1 VIPGV
6 FCTNNPFFMLPLILI
21 NERTGELALKLNRT
35 SPGENPFDHL
45 CRFNYYSLV
54 WVQAGAGT
62 LRADFAEYTFE
73 PGQVLCFGPY
83 QPFMLTSAFPDLML
97 TTVQFHPD
105 FFCIVK
111 HQEEVAC
118 NGVLFNNIYQPPVV
132 VLDAATTQALASSL
146 AALEQELAQPAVAQH
161 ELLVAQLKIL
171 LIHLSRRQLAAHSVV
186 AATVPGRP
194 AYVVQQLRQH
204 IEQHYRTLHRPA
216 DYAELVHLTPKALGR
231 LTKKHFHK
239 TPSDLIQERIV
250 IEAKRELYHTDKAVK
265 QIAWELGF
273 EDEYY
278 FSRLFKLNADVSPAQ
293 YRQTVGFAR
302 GRA

>member
-1 VIPGV
+1 
-6 FCTNNPFFMLPLILI
+6 MLPLTLI

-35 SPGENPFDHL
+35 SAGENHFDHL
-45 CRFNYYSLV
+45 SRFNYYSLV

-62 LRADFAEYTFE
+62 LRVDFAEHAFG

-83 QPFMLTSAFPDLML
+83 QPFMLTSSQPDLIL

-132 VLDAATTQALASSL
+132 LLDAITCHALTSSL
-146 AALEQELAQPAVAQH
+146 AALEEELAQPALAQH

-171 LIHLSRRQLAAHSVV
+171 LIHLSRRQLAGQPV
-186 AATVPGRP
+186 AVTLPGRP

-250 IEAKRELYHTDKAVK
+250 IEAKRELYLTDKAVK

-302 GRA
+302 GLV